1 MIGILIITH
10 GDFADG
16 IINSVEVILGK
27 QENTRALG
35 LYPGDSI
42 DDFKEKVLHSIEQLS
57 LKGDVLIFTDL
68 FGASPYNA
76 VALNKNNA
84 KDIEFRCI
92 TGVNLP
98 MLLEAFS
105 SRTCLSINDIVEKC
119 MKIGRDGIKELF
131 NELQIANL

>member
-1 MIGILIITH
+1 MIGVLILTH

-16 IINSVEVILGK
+16 IINSVEVIIGK
-27 QENTRALG
+27 QENAIALG

-42 DDFKEKVLHSIEQLS
+42 DEFKGKVLHYIRQLS
-57 LKGDVLIFTDL
+57 SKGSVLVFTDL

-84 KDIEFRCI
+84 EDIEFRCI

-105 SRTCLSINDIVEKC
+105 NRTCLSINDIVENC
-119 MKIGRDGIKELF
+119 MKIGKDGIRELF
-131 NELQIANL
+131 NELKTSNL

>member
-1 MIGILIITH
+1 MIGVLILTH

-42 DDFKEKVLHSIEQLS
+42 DEFKEKVLNSIKQLS
-57 LKGDVLIFTDL
+57 LKGDVLVFTDL

-84 KDIEFRCI
+84 EGIEFRCI

-105 SRTCLSINDIVEKC
+105 SRACLSINDIVEKC
-119 MKIGRDGIKELF
+119 MGEGRDGIKELF
-131 NELQIANL
+131 NELQTSNL